1 MTTSPFAC
9 SNPALIAG
17 CCPKL
22 RASEMTFA
30 PGFAPA
36 IRFSRASESSELP
49 SSTKIASYGP
59 GCSATSIR
67 RASSSTLEAL
77 L

>member
-1 MTTSPFAC
+1 
-9 SNPALIAG
+9 
-17 CCPKL
+17 
-22 RASEMTFA
+22 MTFA
-30 PGFAPA
+30 FRFPAA
-36 IRFSRASESSELP
+36 IRFSRSSESSELP
-49 SSTKIASYGP
+49 SSTKIASYRL